1 MAGVKFDPTISTG
14 NILSI
19 LAMLVTLTAAWVSI
33 TKTQEMQAVTIDR
46 LETSARG
53 LENRVRATEMTQ
65 AGQASDLRS
74 IQATLAKIDSK
85 IDMLSK

>member
-33 TKTQEMQAVTIDR
+33 TKTQEMQAITIDR

-53 LENRVRATEMTQ
+53 LESRLRATEMTQ